1 MQLYG
6 VTRLCVHPADDL
18 LLPLITSLLPYFR
31 LICWHPTTGCFTNL
45 VHSKPSLS
53 SVLPRPSNSPSIN
66 GTIIFTVVQ
75 HWNLSIIFIFSL
87 LTCGQ
92 FTSPLD
98 LPSETPLCSSSVLYH
113 SFTNQI
119 FVGHYLNYSH
129 GLSQQ
134 TGTPVHYAFIILH
147 LAHRFQRD
155 LLGAQLQM
163 GSFSC
168 LKSSAGFYCLNL

>member
-6 VTRLCVHPADDL
+6 VTSLWMHPADDL
-18 LLPLITSLLPYFR
+18 LLLLITSLLPYFC
-31 LICWHPTTGCFTNL
+31 LICWRPTTGCFTNL

-53 SVLPRPSNSPSIN
+53 SVLPMPSNSPSIN

-98 LPSETPLCSSSVLYH
+98 LTSETPLCSSSLLHH

-119 FVGHYLNYSH
+119 ILGHFSNYSH
-129 GLSQQ
+129 SLSQQ
-134 TGTPVHYAFIILH
+134 TGTPVHYHFIMLH
-147 LAHRFQRD
+147 LAHRYQRD

-168 LKSSAGFYCLNL
+168 LKSSAGFHCLNL